1 MNQRIELDP
10 TSRIIDL
17 ERDEL
22 LIYEKDR
29 EIIHRRF
36 GGDCYNKN
44 QPVQF
49 SHFGYITEA
58 DSIINIGFYNPLM
71 KCKVTTKPIE
81 ISDKKLWLYHILDTD
96 MIIITDKNSVL
107 VSTAKD
113 VSKVISDFYYYV
125 DNKTKLMEFVYFDDN
140 LIISK
145 EKSICRHMT
154 RKMNLP
160 LTDDILFEIEYK
172 EFIDL
177 EAPKDAATKL
187 IQMSK
192 SFKGQNELWAEAF
205 RLWHLRSPKLDID
218 YYFELNDLDYISEI
232 HTKDSIRKGSMG
244 FIHMEFGNW
253 EFFYQKDKNKIFVV
267 VINEKFNIW
276 KRRYISFP
284 DWEIFLSSVKKSNN
298 KWNLIWNEE
307 YYRPKLQKAYTLR
320 CLKHIHELLE
330 PFFKYKNLPLE
341 STLYKDNFIYQ
352 IEPSEVNKLHT
363 NYDGL
368 LSYKNV
374 AYALEI
380 LWENVVND
388 EADIT
393 ASNQLNSD
401 NIHDFLIYILDK
413 NPKFKKKY
421 RIRLK

>member
-1 MNQRIELDP
+1 MRQRIELDP
-10 TSRIIDL
+10 TSRLIDL

-29 EIIHRRF
+29 EIIHQRF

-44 QPVQF
+44 QPAQF

-58 DSIINIGFYNPLM
+58 DSILEIGFYNPSM
-71 KCKVTTKPIE
+71 KCKVTHKPFE
-81 ISDKKLWLYHILDTD
+81 ISDKKLWLYHVLNTD
-96 MIIITDKNSVL
+96 MVIITDKNSVL
-107 VSTAKD
+107 VSPVKD
-113 VSKVISDFYYYV
+113 VTKIIIDFYYYV
-125 DNKTKLMEFVYFDDN
+125 NNKTKLREFVYFDDN

-145 EKSICRHMT
+145 EKSICHHMA
-154 RKMNLP
+154 RKMDLP

-172 EFIDL
+172 EFLDL
-177 EAPKDAATKL
+177 ETPQNAAKRL

-205 RLWHLRSPKLDID
+205 RLWHLNSPKLNID

-244 FIHMEFGNW
+244 FVHMKYGNW

-267 VINEKFNIW
+267 VINEKFNTW
-276 KRRYISFP
+276 RRRYISFP
-284 DWEIFLSSVKKSNN
+284 DWEIFLSNRKKSNN
-298 KWNLIWNEE
+298 YYNSIWNEE
-307 YYRPKLQKAYTLR
+307 YYRPVLQKAYTLR
-320 CLKHIHELLE
+320 CLEHIHELLE
-330 PFFKYKNLPLE
+330 PFFKDENLPAE
-341 STLYKDNFIYQ
+341 STLYQDNFIYQ
-352 IEPSEVNKLHT
+352 IEPSELNKLHT

-368 LSYKNV
+368 LSYTNV
-374 AYALEI
+374 AYALKI
-380 LWENVVND
+380 LWEKVVND
-388 EADIT
+388 EDDIT

-401 NIHDFLIYILDK
+401 NIHDFLIYILYK
-413 NPKFKKKY
+413 NPEFKRKY